1 MPCMRRRGH
10 ENEVTENAM
19 KYTEQVYTEILEMI
33 ERLDMVIE
41 TAHQDGLLTPEQAG
55 AVALLG
61 PQVDNCKKLLQ
72 LSALRLKDDPVDI
85 LQAEDLYALV
95 TEATIVVNTAINN
108 RRDELR
114 G

>member
-1 MPCMRRRGH
+1 MRRRDH
-10 ENEVTENAM
+10 ENKVTL
-19 KYTEQVYTEILEMI
+19 KYTEQIYTEVLEMV
-33 ERLDMVIE
+33 ERLDLVIDA
-41 TAHQDGLLTPEQAG
+41 AHADGLLTPEQSG

-61 PQVDNCKKLLQ
+61 PQVANCKTLLE
-72 LSALRLKDDPVDI
+72 LSALRPTDEPADI

>member
-1 MPCMRRRGH
+1 MS
-10 ENEVTENAM
+10 ETQK
-19 KYTEQVYTEILEMI
+19 KYTEQLYEEVLEMI
-33 ERLDMVIE
+33 ERLDLVIDA
-41 TAHQDGLLTPEQAG
+41 AHADGLLSAEQSG

-61 PQVDNCKKLLQ
+61 PQISNCKTLLHM
-72 LSALRLKDDPVDI
+72 SSLRSTDEPTDI

-95 TEATIVVNTAINN
+95 TEATIVVNAAINK